1 MKRFFFGMLCTAA
14 IGGWYCP
21 PDLSAQTQQ
30 TVGVL
35 SKVILD
41 VSHKETGKAW
51 AKAQRGET
59 LESGDGVMTGE
70 RSTAIIKFKDNT
82 LLRLRER
89 SRATV
94 TGTSTSGAF
103 SKEVNMESGAVGF
116 DVKKQESNEE
126 FRFTS
131 PTSVASVRGTS
142 GYFAM
147 SDSVDTLTVMQHVV
161 NLMNKRTSRGIDVEA
176 GFTGISY
183 RSGQIE
189 MHRSTPAEKRAAE
202 EALKAGDLQ
211 KQLRMQLR
219 NRKGGTQDLIL
230 DFKE

>member
-1 MKRFFFGMLCTAA
+1 MKRFFYGMFCAAA
-14 IGGWYCP
+14 IGGWCCP
-21 PDLSAQTQQ
+21 PDLSAQSQQ
-30 TVGVL
+30 TVGLL

-41 VSHKETGKAW
+41 VSHKELGKAW

-59 LESGDGVMTGE
+59 LGSGDGVMTGE

-89 SRATV
+89 SRVTV
-94 TGTSTSGAF
+94 TGTLTKGVF
-103 SKEVNMESGAVGF
+103 SKEVNLESGALGF
-116 DVKKQESNEE
+116 DVKKQEASEE

-131 PTSVASVRGTS
+131 PTSVASVRGTAAF
-142 GYFAM
+142 FAV
-147 SDSVDTLTVMQHVV
+147 SDSTDSLTVVTNMV
-161 NLMNKRTSRGIDVEA
+161 NLLNKRTSQSIDVAA

-183 RSGQIE
+183 RDGRLE
-189 MHRSTPAEKRAAE
+189 MHPSTPAEKRVAE
-202 EALKAGDLQ
+202 EALKVGDLQ

-219 NRKGGTQDLIL
+219 NRKGGMQDLIL

>member
-1 MKRFFFGMLCTAA
+1 MKHFFLGMFCAA
-14 IGGWYCP
+14 TIGGWCSP
-21 PDLSAQTQQ
+21 PDLFAQTQQ
-30 TVGVL
+30 TVGLL

-41 VSHKETGKAW
+41 VSHRENGKSW

-59 LESGDGVMTGE
+59 LGSGDGVMTGD

-89 SRATV
+89 SRVTV
-94 TGTSTSGAF
+94 TGTSASGGFTKA
-103 SKEVNMESGAVGF
+103 VNMESGAIGF
-116 DVKKQESNEE
+116 DVKKQEANEE

-131 PTSVASVRGTS
+131 PTSVASVRGT
-142 GYFAM
+142 GGRFAI
-147 SDSVDTLTVMQHVV
+147 SDSTDTLTVVEHVV
-161 NLMNKRTSRGIDVEA
+161 NFMNKRTSRSLDVGA
-176 GFTGISY
+176 GFTGTSH
-183 RSGQIE
+183 RNGQIE
-189 MHRSTPAEKRAAE
+189 IHASTPAEKRAAE
-202 EALKAGDLQ
+202 EAMKAGDLQ

>member
-1 MKRFFFGMLCTAA
+1 MKHFFFGIFCVAT
-14 IGGWYCP
+14 IGNWCSP
-21 PDLSAQTQQ
+21 PDLYAQTQQ
-30 TVGVL
+30 TVGLL

-41 VSHKETGKAW
+41 VSRKEMGKAW

-59 LESGDGVMTGE
+59 LGSGDGVMTGE

-89 SRATV
+89 SRVTV
-94 TGTSTSGAF
+94 TGTSTSGIF
-103 SKEVNMESGAVGF
+103 SKEVNLESGAVGF
-116 DVKKQESNEE
+116 DVKKQEANEE

-131 PTSVASVRGTS
+131 PTSVASVRGTG
-142 GYFAM
+142 GYFAT
-147 SDSVDTLTVMQHVV
+147 SDSTDTLTVVLDMVK
-161 NLMNKRTSRGIDVEA
+161 LTNKKSLRSIDVSA
-176 GFTGISY
+176 GFTGISH
-183 RSGQIE
+183 RSGRIE
-189 MHRSTPAEKRAAE
+189 IHPSTPAEKRAAE